1 MNLLHEIIASP
12 WFIDK
17 QYADDHFHLVARML
31 RGDLLFD
38 PNANKSSKDEEMQG
52 QAHLAILNNKKPFT
66 VDAWDIYENADQIT
80 EPSVFILN
88 IAGPITK
95 YSMMC
100 GPSGMAAKAEW
111 IQKADMH
118 PNIFAHAIKIDS
130 GGGSGYA
137 ARFMGEV
144 LSKLEKP
151 VFAFIDDYGASA
163 AYWIASSAQHIAIA
177 SKMGMA
183 GSIGTYLTLRD
194 YTEALKMEGIKEV
207 EVYAEKSTEK
217 NIEYRLMQEGKVE
230 EAISRAQKLANQFND
245 FFMAQVKE
253 SRKGKLKS
261 NDWNTG
267 KMFFADEALEIGLV
281 DDIMPWDEFLQNI
294 FNEFSPGKS

>member
-17 QYADDHFHLVARML
+17 QYADDHFHLVVRML

-38 PNANKSSKDEEMQG
+38 PNAQHERDQEMHG
-52 QAHLAILNNKKPFT
+52 QASLAILNNKKPFT
-66 VDAWDIYENADQIT
+66 VDAEDIYYNADQIT
-80 EPSVFILN
+80 EPSLFILN
-88 IAGPITK
+88 VAGPITK

-100 GPSGMAAKAEW
+100 GPAGMAAKAEW

-118 PNIFAHAIKIDS
+118 DKIFAHVIKIDS
-130 GGGSGYA
+130 GGGSGYS

-151 VFAFIDDYGASA
+151 VFAFIDDFGASA
-163 AYWIASSAQHIAIA
+163 AYWIASAAHHIAIG

-194 YTEALKMEGIKEV
+194 YSEYLKMEGIKEV
-207 EVYAEKSTEK
+207 DVYAEKSKEK
-217 NIEYRLMQEGKVE
+217 NIEHRLLQEGKIE
-230 EAISRAQKLANQFND
+230 EAISRAQVLANQFNE
-245 FFMAQVKE
+245 FFLAQVNK
-253 SRKGKLKS
+253 SRKGKLTTS
-261 NDWNTG
+261 EWNTG
-267 KMFFADEALEIGLV
+267 KMFFADEALKIGLV
-281 DDIMPWDEFLQNI
+281 DDIMPWDEYLQNI
-294 FNEFSPGKS
+294 FNEFSPKS

>member
-12 WFIDK
+12 WFIEK
-17 QYADDHFHLVARML
+17 QYADDHFHLVL
-31 RGDLLFD
+31 RLMKGDLFFD
-38 PNANKSSKDEEMQG
+38 PTTNNSKDEEMRG
-52 QAHLAILNNKKPFT
+52 QAQLAILNNKKPFT
-66 VDAWDIYENADQIT
+66 IGAYDVFYHADKIT

-88 IAGPITK
+88 ITGPITK

-144 LSKLEKP
+144 LQNLTKP

-163 AYWIASSAQHIAIA
+163 SYWIASAASHIVMG
-177 SKMGMA
+177 SEMGMA

-194 YTEALKMEGIKEV
+194 YSEYLKKEGITEID
-207 EVYAEKSTEK
+207 VYASKSTDK
-217 NIEYRLMQEGKVE
+217 NIEHRLLADGKIE
-230 EAISRAQKLANQFND
+230 SAIERAQALANQFNE
-245 FFMAQVKE
+245 FFLNQVEK
-253 SRKGKLKS
+253 SRGDKLKGTE
-261 NDWNTG
+261 WQTG
-267 KMFFADEALEIGLV
+267 RMFFGMDAIEAGLV
-281 DDIMPWDEFLQNI
+281 DEILPWDQFLQNI
-294 FNEFSPGKS
+294 FDEFSPK

>member
-17 QYADDHFHLVARML
+17 QYADDHFHLVVRML

-38 PNANKSSKDEEMQG
+38 PNANKSSKSEEMQG
-52 QAHLAILNNKKPFT
+52 QASLAILNNKKPFT
-66 VDAWDIYENADQIT
+66 ADAFDIYENADQIT

-144 LSKLEKP
+144 LSNLEKP

-163 AYWIASSAQHIAIA
+163 AYWIASAASYIYIG

-194 YTEALKMEGIKEV
+194 YSEYLKKEGITEID
-207 EVYAEKSTEK
+207 VYAEKSKEK
-217 NIEYRLMQEGKVE
+217 NIEHRLLAEGKIE
-230 EAISRAQKLANQFND
+230 SAIARAQVLANQFND
-245 FFMAQVKE
+245 FFLTQVKE
-253 SRKGKLKS
+253 SRKDKLNS

-267 KMFFADEALEIGLV
+267 RMFFANEAIEIGLI
-281 DDIMPWDEFLQNI
+281 DGIMPWDEFLQNI
-294 FNEFSPGKS
+294 FNEFSPK

>member
-17 QYADDHFHLVARML
+17 QYADDHFHLVVRML
-31 RGDLLFD
+31 RGELFN
-38 PNANKSSKDEEMQG
+38 PVASQQSKSEEMKG
-52 QAHLAILNNKKPFT
+52 QASLAILNNKKPFT
-66 VDAWDIYENADQIT
+66 ADAFDIYYNADQII

-88 IAGPITK
+88 VAGPITK
-95 YSMMC
+95 YPMMC
-100 GPSGMAAKAEW
+100 GPTGMAAKAEW

-144 LSKLEKP
+144 LSNLEKP

-163 AYWIASSAQHIAIA
+163 AYWIASAAQHIAIG

-207 EVYAEKSTEK
+207 DVYAEKSKEK
-217 NIEYRLMQEGKVE
+217 NEVYRLMQDGKIE
-230 EAISRAQKLANQFND
+230 EAIQRAQLLANQFND
-245 FFMAQVKE
+245 FFLAQVKQ

-267 KMFFADEALEIGLV
+267 KFFFAEEALEIGLV
-281 DDIMPWDEFLQNI
+281 DDIMPWDQFLQNI
-294 FNEFSPGKS
+294 FDEFAP